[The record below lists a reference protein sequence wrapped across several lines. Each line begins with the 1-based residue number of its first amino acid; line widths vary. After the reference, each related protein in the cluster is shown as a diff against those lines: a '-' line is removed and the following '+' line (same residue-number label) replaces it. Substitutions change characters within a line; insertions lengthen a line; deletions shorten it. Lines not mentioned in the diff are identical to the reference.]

1 MENNFEN
8 MPPEADFIP
17 EEVVSGTNEVDSEVP
32 PSPIEDDTE
41 ALLNAYTDDSEQSD
55 SPLIPEVEGA
65 IDPKAKAEKKQRKKA
80 KKTKP
85 KKEPKAKKEP
95 KPPKPPKEKKE
106 PRVKKSRDDSL
117 GKHTIA
123 THSKEQLQSILSKRK
138 KLHLLNFSRKLTL
151 LCIVP
156 LIILCIIISVMS
168 TQILRSNLEDEIE
181 SSLKIV
187 AVSLEETYSNLYKG
201 DYSMGQSGKLYK
213 GETVISG
220 NTSLIDTLK
229 ENTGFD
235 SSFYFGKR
243 VIVTTILRMQDG
255 KPAGGKITGTDH
267 MTDEVYQIVVE
278 QGQELFCTDYVLQDV
293 KYYAYFSPL
302 VNSDG
307 SIAGCIFVGKPSAE
321 VNAKIVAETNKI
333 TIFSILVSIAC
344 VALIL
349 IVTSNMSKT
358 MVRTKNFLEIVSTGD
373 LTQSASAKYLSRDD
387 ELGDMYAISYALQ
400 EELKGIVSSIKISAD
415 DLSASSEQLTGL
427 SQDTVN
433 SVAGLYDSVEFISK
447 GAADQA
453 DQTSVAAIQ
462 VSNIG
467 DQIDSISEDVTSLSD
482 SANKMAEAEQAS
494 TTIINELNASN
505 EDVIDSIEKI
515 ANQIEIT
522 NTSVQEIRAA
532 IAMIQS
538 ISDETDLLS
547 INASIEAAHAGDAG
561 RGFAVVAE
569 QISKLAAQ
577 SGNNATEIEK
587 IINTLLEQSGL
598 MVRYMN
604 DVKIKISEQREKL
617 NLTIDKFSAVADGV
631 NTSLVNIEN
640 ITNGMNELRK
650 SRDVILDIISDLS
663 AVSQQYA
670 ASTSGTIETAQSM
683 SDAMKS
689 LDAASEK
696 LKAMSDDLT
705 RELEIFKL

>member
-1 MENNFEN
+1 MENNYENLVPDADIAQENIATDEVALAEAETLLETFEEAVEVN
-8 MPPEADFIP
+8 PEDLPIIEIDGAAD
-17 EEVVSGTNEVDSEVP
+17 SKN
-32 PSPIEDDTE
+32 
-41 ALLNAYTDDSEQSD
+41 
-55 SPLIPEVEGA
+55 
-65 IDPKAKAEKKQRKKA
+65 KKKKEKKPKVKKEKA
-80 KKTKP
+80 VKEPKP
-85 KKEPKAKKEP
+85 KKEKKPKEP
-95 KPPKPPKEKKE
+95 KVKKEKPVSYASEDKA
-106 PRVKKSRDDSL
+106 K
-117 GKHTIA
+117 
-123 THSKEQLQSILSKRK
+123 QLLSKRK
-138 KLHLLNFSRKLTL
+138 KFHILSFSRKLL
-151 LCIVP
+151 ILCIVP
-156 LIILCIIISVMS
+156 LILLCIIISSLS
-168 TQILRSNLEDEIE
+168 TNILRDNLEKEIE
-181 SSLKIV
+181 GSLKIV

-201 DYSMGQSGKLYK
+201 DYSMTVSSELYK
-213 GETVISG
+213 GETKISG
-220 NTSLIDTLK
+220 KTTLLDSLK

-235 SSFYFGKR
+235 SSFYFARR
-243 VIVTTILRMQDG
+243 VIITTVKRTLNG
-255 KPAGGKITGTDH
+255 ELAGGRIGGNEH
-267 MTDEVYQIVVE
+267 ITDEVYDTVVNN
-278 QGQELFCTDYVLQDV
+278 GQELFLTDFVLQDV
-293 KYYAYFSPL
+293 EYYAYFKPL

-307 SIAGCIFVGKPSAE
+307 TVVGCIFAGKPSAE
-321 VNAKIVAETNKI
+321 VNAQISAETNKI
-333 TIFSILVSIAC
+333 TLFSAIISVAC
-344 VALIL
+344 VIL
-349 IVTSNMSKT
+349 IFVISMGMSKT
-358 MVRTKNFLEIVSTGD
+358 MIRTKNFLQVVSTGD
-373 LTQSASAKYLSRDD
+373 LRQSASPRFLKRDD
-387 ELGDMYAISYALQ
+387 ELGDMYAISYTLQ
-400 EELKGIVSSIKISAD
+400 EELKGIVTNIKHSAD
-415 DLSASSEQLTGL
+415 DLSVSSEQLMGL

-433 SVAGLYDSVEFISK
+433 SVSGLYDSVEFISR

-467 DQIDSISEDVTSLSD
+467 DQIDNISEDVASLSS

-494 TTIINELNASN
+494 TTIINELNTSN
-505 EDVIDSIEKI
+505 EEVIDSIEKI
-515 ANQIEIT
+515 AKQIEIT
-522 NTSVQEIRAA
+522 NISVQEIRTA

-587 IINTLLEQSGL
+587 VINTLLEQSGL
-598 MVRYMN
+598 MVSYMN

-631 NTSLVNIEN
+631 DSSLVNIGN

-670 ASTSGTIETAQSM
+670 ASTNGTIEAAQSM
-683 SDAMKS
+683 NDAMKS

-705 RELEIFKL
+705 RELEIFKI